1 MAPKTTDYSKSI
13 IYKIEHMDKPELVY
27 VGSTTDFVRRKSQ
40 HKNNCNNEN
49 DRVYNYKL
57 YKLIRAN
64 GNWESFK
71 CMIICEFPCNTKT
84 ELIIEEEKHRKE
96 LQTTLNSICAYCT
109 EDETKTKL
117 TECRKQY
124 EINNK
129 EKIKEWRNENKDKL
143 NENKREYYKL
153 NKDKFKNYQE
163 ANKDIIKEKR
173 SEYYIKNKDTI
184 FQHFTCECGSL
195 YTKHHKERHEKSKKH
210 CDFIKTL

>member
-40 HKNNCNNEN
+40 HKNNCNTEN
-49 DRVYNYKL
+49 DRAYNYKL
-57 YKLIRAN
+57 YQLIRAN

-84 ELIIEEEKHRKE
+84 ELIIEEEKHRKK

-117 TECRKQY
+117 KECRKQY

-129 EKIKEWRNENKDKL
+129 EKIKERRNENKDKL

-173 SEYYIKNKDTI
+173 IGYREKNKDTL
-184 FQHFTCECGSL
+184 FQHITCECGSL
-195 YTKHHKERHEKSKKH
+195 YTKYHKERHEKSKKH
-210 CDFIKTL
+210 CDFIRTL